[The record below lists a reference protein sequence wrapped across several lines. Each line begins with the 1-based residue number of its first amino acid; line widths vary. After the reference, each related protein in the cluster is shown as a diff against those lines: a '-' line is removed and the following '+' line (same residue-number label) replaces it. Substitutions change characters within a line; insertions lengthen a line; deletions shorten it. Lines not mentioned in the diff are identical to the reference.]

1 MFYSK
6 KDYKFV
12 KFEKSHIK
20 IKKYNAVIQN
30 KKTGREVRIPFGA
43 RGYEHYKDSTDL
55 KLYSSKDHGDPK
67 RRKNY
72 RARHI
77 HDDIKNYSPGF
88 FAWYYLW

>member
-55 KLYSSKDHGDPK
+55 KLYSSKDHGDHK

-72 RARHI
+72 TNKFLTKSFKMT
-77 HDDIKNYSPGF
+77 IKIIKI
-88 FAWYYLW
+88 